1 MNRERGMHR
10 EAVKGRETD
19 EEEEEE
25 AADRELKYDLPGW
38 SNAIETEERR
48 TGGREKKNI
57 NEANASNDN
66 IFARMID
73 RA

>member
-10 EAVKGRETD
+10 EAVKGRETE

-38 SNAIETEERR
+38 SNAIETRSGERGERKEEYKR
-48 TGGREKKNI
+48 G
-57 NEANASNDN
+57 
-66 IFARMID
+66 
-73 RA
+73 

>member
-10 EAVKGRETD
+10 KAVKGREM

-38 SNAIETEERR
+38 SNAIETRSGER
-48 TGGREKKNI
+48 GGEKRRI
-57 NEANASNDN
+57 
-66 IFARMID
+66 
-73 RA
+73 